1 MEGRDKPS
9 PTAESGRFYRSI
21 FETFEM
27 KFYSYKAIWEKVT
40 FHASKGKVLVT
51 DKIEGYI
58 QQHNIYEQDSETEM
72 AKFLENRK
80 NLHKWEIDFKAGFQ
94 IGS

>member
-1 MEGRDKPS
+1 
-9 PTAESGRFYRSI
+9 
-21 FETFEM
+21 M

-94 IGS
+94 IGCQIPEVDWLSAISF